1 MTKAESISFVSNNLK
16 KIDKTNKYHPVV
28 IEKAI
33 TIAFNQG
40 YSDIFDRDPRLLDNY
55 TVTYGGGGTPI
66 AIAAD
71 ANTSIL
77 ESALPA
83 EYVPFKDKNSGVRSI
98 ATVAQSAVKFYPAS
112 KREFEILPNTLVG
125 ELNANDER
133 AYYTVRK
140 DTIEYYGV
148 PSAVVSAGVRMDIVI
163 PFDAYSDGDDVI
175 IPFGKDLQLIQAVI
189 ELMRTIPQVD
199 LKDNTADTE

>member
-1 MTKAESISFVSNNLK
+1 MTKAQIISFVSNNLK

-33 TIAFNQG
+33 TMAFNQG
-40 YSDIFDRDPRLLDNY
+40 YNTVFEKDPRLLDNY

-77 ESALPA
+77 ESSLPE
-83 EYVPFKDKNSGVRSI
+83 EYVPFKDKNSGVRNI
-98 ATVAQSAVKFYPAS
+98 ATVIQSNVKFFPMS
-112 KREFEILPNTLVG
+112 KREFEILPNTLIG
-125 ELNANDER
+125 ELNVADEI
-133 AYYTVRK
+133 AYYVVRK

-148 PSAVVSAGVRMDIVI
+148 PAAVVSAGVRMDIVI
-163 PFDAYSDGDDVI
+163 PFDAYDADDDVI
-175 IPFGKDLQLIQAVI
+175 IPFGQDMMLIPAVI
-189 ELMRTIPQVD
+189 EMMRTIPMVD
-199 LKDNTADTE
+199 IKDNNTDTQ

>member
-1 MTKAESISFVSNNLK
+1 MTKAEIISFVRNELG

-40 YSDIFDRDPRLLDNY
+40 YNDVFDQDPRVLDNY
-55 TVTYGGGGTPI
+55 TVTYGGDGSPI

-71 ANTSIL
+71 ANTGIH
-77 ESALPA
+77 ESSLPA
-83 EYVPFKDKNSGVRSI
+83 EYVPFKDKNSGVRNI
-98 ATVAQSAVKFYPAS
+98 ATVAQSAVKFYPVS

-133 AYYTVRK
+133 AYYVVRK

-148 PSAVVSAGVRMDIVI
+148 PASVVHIGVRMDIVI
-163 PFDAYSDGDDVI
+163 PFDNYADDDDVL
-175 IPFGKDLQLIQAVI
+175 IPFGKDLQLIAAII
-189 ELMRTIPQVD
+189 EILRSTPKVD
-199 LKDNTADTE
+199 LIDNNADTE